1 MHKQKTINSIDSV
14 MKRYSISIEQLDKNN
29 IILFKEKMK
38 KINDPRQQSKTS
50 FKIWDII
57 VTAFISVLANQNSWD
72 EIHDFVEK
80 NILFLDNF

>member
-29 IILFKEKMK
+29 IILFKEKLK

-50 FKIWDII
+50 FKI
-57 VTAFISVLANQNSWD
+57 
-72 EIHDFVEK
+72 
-80 NILFLDNF
+80 